1 MCENALN
8 EKRDMIKGETRP
20 KNPVQL
26 QSASASRLGEPI
38 SLSHEDIAT
47 RRPMTINQL
56 VGVKGRLSGETRM
69 GAGDSSEAT
78 THFGQ
83 APPILIFRPST
94 TSPCSFY
101 CWVRDHILLLIQHD
115 TVE

>member
-20 KNPVQL
+20 KTPLQL

-38 SLSHEDIAT
+38 SLSSRRHEDIAT

-56 VGVKGRLSGETRM
+56 VGVKGRLGGETRM
-69 GAGDSSEAT
+69 GGGRFE
-78 THFGQ
+78 
-83 APPILIFRPST
+83 
-94 TSPCSFY
+94 
-101 CWVRDHILLLIQHD
+101 
-115 TVE
+115 